1 MNVRIE
7 KLEINS
13 FGKLKNATVTAKS
26 GINILSAPNESGK
39 STVAAFIK
47 FVFYGFSG
55 ARMQTL
61 TDNER
66 KLYTP
71 WDGEISEGTVYI
83 VADGKEYAV
92 HRRCLASGK
101 DSCEVTNRMTGKA
114 EFFGEVPGEVFFGVS
129 EEVFA
134 RTLFFRQLTVPQSK
148 DDILA
153 DRLRNI
159 AISADEQV
167 GTKKAVTR
175 LNECKN
181 ELKGRL
187 GNGLIPKAE
196 KERDALEE
204 SITAATDIR
213 REAVRLGDEIKK
225 RADMIDGAS
234 EKLDDLHSERRNIEK
249 YEAMLKLRNI
259 ERLSLEERNA
269 REEYESVSAGL
280 KKREDSAFN
289 ELFQKNT
296 EYVAECRDCE
306 NIGKTLSSAEAER
319 EELLGEMVI
328 EGADVKRAQK
338 VIESSKRNA
347 NMLFCGAGIAVVIGI
362 ILGFASSSTM
372 GFGIVLAALG
382 VILAV
387 VGFVSLSKP
396 SNLVRELGLNSI
408 GELRNAINTYPTLEK
423 QLHDVETRIKALQSN
438 FEESRTKCAILKREL
453 DTGIGNYIDVSDENY
468 SEQLRL
474 ILAKSS
480 ESGEKLAVWRAK
492 KEELDNATK
501 GCDLTVLAEEAR
513 DAREPDRERAKVD
526 REISFYST
534 QFNQLSE
541 LNRRDEIEIAALEAR
556 GGDPAAMVGKRDSL
570 NARIDDLAVKYKAYE
585 TAVRVIEEASDYMKS
600 MVAPRI
606 GERADE
612 YFTAATGG
620 KYKALEIDTKL
631 SMSFGEDMRRSCDY
645 LSAGTRDS
653 AYLSLRL
660 ALADMLFGGCG
671 VPMLLDDTF
680 VRIDDN
686 RLRMM
691 SGALNEAAKKH
702 QLFILTHGDREMRAL
717 EEIGVEYTEISIK
730 TE

>member
-1 MNVRIE
+1 MNVTIE
-7 KLEINS
+7 KIEINS
-13 FGKLKNATVTAKS
+13 FGKLKNATITAKS

-39 STVAAFIK
+39 STVASFIK
-47 FVFYGFSG
+47 FVFYGFAG
-55 ARMQTL
+55 ARMQSL
-61 TDNER
+61 SDNER
-66 KLYTP
+66 RLYTP
-71 WDGEISEGTVYI
+71 WDGEISEGTIYI
-83 VADGKEYAV
+83 VADGKSFSV

-101 DSCEVTNRMTGKA
+101 DTCEVINRSTGKP
-114 EFFGEVPGEVFFGVS
+114 EFFGEIPGEVFFGVS

-134 RTLFFRQLTVPQSK
+134 RTLFFRQLTTPQSK

-204 SITAATDIR
+204 SITAAIDTR
-213 REAVRLGDEIKK
+213 REAIRLGDEVKK
-225 RADMIDGAS
+225 RNDVLDGAS
-234 EKLDDLHSERRNIEK
+234 EKLDDLHAERRNIEK
-249 YEAMLKLRNI
+249 YEAKIKLRNI
-259 ERLSLEERNA
+259 ERLSLDERNA
-269 REEYESVSAGL
+269 REEYEAVSAGL
-280 KKREDSAFN
+280 KKREDGAFN

-306 NIGKTLSSAEAER
+306 NIGKTLSAAEAER
-319 EELLGEMVI
+319 ESLLDETVI
-328 EGADVKRAQK
+328 DGSEVKRAQR
-338 VIESSKRNA
+338 ILDSSKRNSSIC
-347 NMLFCGAGIAVVIGI
+347 FYGAGIAVVIGA
-362 ILGFASSSTM
+362 ILAFASSATM

-382 VILAV
+382 IILTV

-396 SNLVRELGLNSI
+396 SNLVRELGFENL
-408 GELRNAINTYPTLEK
+408 GELRSAINSYPMLEK
-423 QLHDVETRIKALQSN
+423 QLHDVEARIKALREN

-453 DTGIGNYIDVSDENY
+453 DAGIGNYIDVSDENY

-474 ILAKSS
+474 VLAKSS

-501 GCDLTVLAEEAR
+501 DCDPVLLAEEAR
-513 DAREPDRERAKVD
+513 DAREPDREKAKVD
-526 REISFYST
+526 REISFYTT
-534 QFNQLSE
+534 QFNQLSD
-541 LNRRDEIEIAALEAR
+541 LNRRDELEIAALEAR
-556 GGDPAAMVGKRDSL
+556 GGDPAAMVGKRDAL
-570 NARIDDLAVKYKAYE
+570 NARIDDLAIKYKAYE

-671 VPMLLDDTF
+671 VPMLLDDAF
-680 VRIDDN
+680 VRIDDI

-702 QLFILTHGDREMRAL
+702 QLFILTHSDREMRAF
-717 EEIGVEYTEISIK
+717 EEIGVDYNQISIK

>member
-7 KLEINS
+7 KIEINS
-13 FGKLKNATVTAKS
+13 FGKLKNASVSAKS

-55 ARMQTL
+55 ARMQSL
-61 TDNER
+61 SDNER
-66 KLYTP
+66 RLYTP

-83 VADGKEYAV
+83 TADGKGYAV

-101 DSCEVTNRMTGKA
+101 DVCEVTNRSTGKA

-129 EEVFA
+129 EDVFA
-134 RTLFFRQLTVPQSK
+134 RTLFFRQLTTPQSK

-167 GTKKAVTR
+167 GTKKAVAR
-175 LNECKN
+175 LNDSKN

-196 KERDALEE
+196 KERDSLEE
-204 SITAATDIR
+204 AITAAIDTR
-213 REAVRLGDEIKK
+213 REAIRLGDEIKK
-225 RADMIDGAS
+225 RLGTIDGAA
-234 EKLDDLHSERRNIEK
+234 EKLDDLHTERRNIEK
-249 YEAMLKLRNI
+249 YEAMIKMRNI

-280 KKREDSAFN
+280 KKRGDGAFN

-306 NIGKTLSSAEAER
+306 NIGKTLSGAEAER
-319 EELLGEMVI
+319 EEILDEI
-328 EGADVKRAQK
+328 EIDASDVKRAQK
-338 VIESSKRNA
+338 VIEASKRNA
-347 NMLFCGAGIAVVIGI
+347 NIMFCGAGIAFVAGVI
-362 ILGFASSSTM
+362 LALASSGTM

-382 VILAV
+382 VILAI
-387 VGFVSLSKP
+387 VGFVSLAKP
-396 SNLVRELGLNSI
+396 SNLVRELGFESI
-408 GELRNAINTYPTLEK
+408 GELRNAINAYPALEK
-423 QLHDVETRIKALQSN
+423 QLHDVEARIKALRSN

-453 DTGIGNYIDVSDENY
+453 DNGIGNYIDVSDENY
-468 SEQLRL
+468 SDQIRL

-501 GCDLTVLAEEAR
+501 DCDVAILAEEAKG
-513 DAREPDRERAKVD
+513 AREPDRERAKVD
-526 REISFYST
+526 REITFYTT

-541 LNRRDEIEIAALEAR
+541 LNRRDELEIAALEAR
-556 GGDPAAMVGKRDSL
+556 SGDPAAMVGKRDAL
-570 NARIDDLAVKYKAYE
+570 NSRIYDLSVKHKAYE

-671 VPMLLDDTF
+671 VPMLLDDAF
-680 VRIDDN
+680 VRIDDT
-686 RLRMM
+686 RLRMI

-702 QLFILTHGDREMRAL
+702 QIFILTHSDREMRAL
-717 EEIGVEYTEISIK
+717 EEIGADYTEISIK

>member
-1 MNVRIE
+1 VNVTIE
-7 KLEINS
+7 KIEINS

-39 STVAAFIK
+39 STVASFIK

-55 ARMQTL
+55 ARMQAL

-71 WDGEISEGTVYI
+71 WDGEISEGTVYV
-83 VADGKEYAV
+83 VADGKSYSV

-101 DSCEVTNRMTGKA
+101 DTCEVINRSTGKP

-134 RTLFFRQLTVPQSK
+134 RTLFFRQLTTPQSK

-167 GTKKAVTR
+167 GTKKAVSR

-196 KERDALEE
+196 KDRDSLEE
-204 SITAATDIR
+204 AITAATDTR
-213 REAVRLGDEIKK
+213 REAVRLGDEVKK
-225 RADMIDGAS
+225 RNEVLEGAS
-234 EKLDDLHSERRNIEK
+234 EKLDDLHAERRNIEK
-249 YEAMLKLRNI
+249 YEAKLKLRNI

-280 KKREDSAFN
+280 KKREDGAFN

-306 NIGKTLSSAEAER
+306 NIGKALSAAEAER
-319 EELLGEMVI
+319 EELLGETVI
-328 EGADVKRAQK
+328 EGSDVKRAEK
-338 VIESSKRNA
+338 LLNTSKRNSK
-347 NMLFCGAGIAVVIGI
+347 MLFVTSAVAVVVGTV
-362 ILGFASSSTM
+362 LALASQGTL
-372 GFGIVLAALG
+372 GFGIVLVAVGIIAA
-382 VILAV
+382 A
-387 VGFVSLSKP
+387 VGFVALSKP
-396 SNLVRELGLNSI
+396 NGLARELGFNDI
-408 GELRNAINTYPTLEK
+408 GEMKDAIIAYPTIEK
-423 QLHDVETRIKALQSN
+423 QLRDVEARIKALRGN
-438 FEESRTKCAILKREL
+438 FEESRTKCLILKREL

-474 ILAKSS
+474 VLAKSS

-501 GCDLTVLAEEAR
+501 DCDVEILAEEAK

-541 LNRRDEIEIAALEAR
+541 LNRRDELEIAALEAKS
-556 GGDPAAMVGKRDSL
+556 GDPAAMVGKRDSL
-570 NARIDDLAVKYKAYE
+570 NARLDDLTVKYKAYE

-671 VPMLLDDTF
+671 VPMMLDDAF
-680 VRIDDN
+680 VRIDDT

-702 QLFILTHGDREMRAL
+702 QLFILTHSDREMRAL
-717 EEIGVEYTEISIK
+717 EETGVDYNEISIK